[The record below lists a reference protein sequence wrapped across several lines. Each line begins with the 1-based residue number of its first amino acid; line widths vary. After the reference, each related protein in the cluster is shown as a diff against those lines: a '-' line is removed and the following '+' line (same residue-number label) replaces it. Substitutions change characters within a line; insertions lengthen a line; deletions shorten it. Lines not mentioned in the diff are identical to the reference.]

1 MAEPWGRL
9 TQREV
14 YDSMPPGTLPGNLR
28 TWNKLAT
35 AIRQLSGENLE
46 RICRAA
52 EAKEKEMLTRKRRA
66 NTIRMANVRAVH
78 RRVDSEHDINNFM
91 ALPSEEEKQKH
102 LIAFLE
108 ATRNNALRRA
118 VCVVCAR
125 ELMGK
130 QGK

>member
-1 MAEPWGRL
+1 
-9 TQREV
+9 
-14 YDSMPPGTLPGNLR
+14 MPSGTLPGNLH
-28 TWNKLAT
+28 TWNKLVT

-46 RICRAA
+46 WIHRAA
-52 EAKEKEMLTRKRRA
+52 EAKEKEMLTQKWRA
-66 NTIRMANVRAVH
+66 NTIQMANVHAVH
-78 RRVDSEHDINNFM
+78 QRVDSEHDINNFM

-108 ATRNNALRRA
+108 ATGNDALRRA